1 MAYEPDQNRRDIEA
15 TRADM
20 AGSLEQIGDRVAPSK
35 VVARSKQKAS
45 DKVEEVKERV
55 SPVRVARRQGE
66 KLKSGFRDF
75 MGSDG
80 SHGSADPA
88 PGGGVPVTERASDV
102 AARARDAAT
111 NAAGSLTDIPRA
123 ARRNA
128 ESKPLAA
135 GLLSFATGF
144 LMASVLPPTDAERQL
159 TERVKE
165 SLRPVEEEAK
175 ERGKMVA
182 NELAQSARQNVE
194 AVKQSATGAA
204 QRVKSEVQDHAGD
217 LRDEAQSAVEAVKG
231 EAADAAQS
239 VQRKA
244 QTAVDEPTS
253 AARDPQPS
261 LGVRRRY

>member
-1 MAYEPDQNRRDIEA
+1 MAYEPDQSRRDIEA
-15 TRADM
+15 TRAEM

-35 VVARSKQKAS
+35 VVARSKQKAA

-75 MGSDG
+75 MGSN
-80 SHGSADPA
+80 GSADRP
-88 PGGGVPVTERASDV
+88 PGGGVPVTERASD
-102 AARARDAAT
+102 AASRTRDAAS
-111 NAAGSLTDIPRA
+111 NVAGSLTDIPRV

-144 LMASVLPPTDAERQL
+144 LLGSVLPPTDTERQL

-182 NELAQSARQNVE
+182 NQLARSARQDVE

-204 QRVKSEVQDHAGD
+204 ERVKSEVQDHAGE

-244 QTAVDEPTS
+244 QSAVDETTS